1 MTPSDVYIGDCG
13 FFLTPIIGRQNVA
26 FNCSYKEDGLSYAR
40 SCYGLKSAALQ
51 TQCDGKMTE
60 YTLEYFVS
68 ASSSGTI
75 SKMVTF
81 LPAFH
86 CSLRAVNAIRILHV
100 NLSDSAWGQGRF
112 RVV

>member
-75 SKMVTF
+75 SKMVTQGIF
-81 LPAFH
+81 A
-86 CSLRAVNAIRILHV
+86 RIPL
-100 NLSDSAWGQGRF
+100 LSAGRECHQNTSC
-112 RVV
+112 